1 MSTKHPPLQ
10 PQASP
15 MTIAS
20 PTTSKARRDS
30 SSWAGPA
37 QGPVRPAVSQEQLAQ
52 ALDKIHDSANQRDV
66 LTTFNELNPPPESST
81 SPENKGFA
89 GDLVQSGFSGLYSR
103 FKEAVGVTG
112 REKGLGQDDADTDA
126 ASKRSSSTT
135 TTTTVPKASI
145 SRIDTGLTIS
155 TLASGSTDSLRPPS
169 GGFPETSSQQQAA
182 KYLGSAASG
191 TTKSASSS
199 RQNISTISKSVAVV
213 APVTVSAFK
222 DAPRSAS
229 SRADDISIRT
239 TDSRKSSARPNDNA
253 GILPNLEIPGR
264 YDNSE
269 SKSAASLEK
278 IVIPSRQRRDEI
290 VAADGNLDSPVSP
303 AKSTRSSAAASVHQ
317 HIEDQG
323 LLSPTARPS
332 ARDAARRPAVIDRI
346 TGSRNRGS
354 HSRSSSLSQ
363 STAEPSNI
371 ISSAHQ
377 KVRHDTWG
385 RDDRPH
391 RMKSGAFRIPGTTTD
406 EGAPDTVN
414 ATLEHMRK
422 QVLSKDFWMAD
433 EACKECFHCG
443 APFSA
448 FRRKHHCRTC
458 GCIFDSR
465 CTTIISGQKFG
476 VAGTLRVCKR
486 CLDIISQRQ
495 QDANISEDS
504 ADDSYLP
511 AIFRS
516 NQKSVTLKLPDS
528 DKGDTSPVRRPEDY
542 GRDVRSLDTPMMAI
556 PTRRIGESSNRN
568 SAILEIDAPQ
578 LSRPSSSRSLK
589 SLAARPQSSS
599 HKRHHS
605 KHNLFGRFKPSPAAD
620 DRAPFRRSAN
630 EEIAKKTGLP
640 AFHDDNVIDPDL
652 APFMSDESSGDEQTS
667 ISQIMAGGDP
677 SLSTLDSDKST
688 LGPYLGAGRRNR
700 LRYPAEKSISGLSVF
715 NENGAPGS
723 YIRSS
728 RKRNAS
734 IASASVYHLRSP
746 RPRSAHL
753 RGPAGSTETL
763 PTFEGPATGIAPRLT
778 RSSSMK
784 GEKAPRVELN
794 PASLSHVRKLL
805 QQLLRDSEIP
815 NLAAWE
821 KALMPILLK
830 CTTSVDPDV
839 ESGDDID
846 IRHYVKLKKIPGG
859 RPGDTSYISGV
870 IFTKKLAQKS
880 MPRRLASPRVV
891 IVSFPIEYRRH
902 QQHFMSLKPAIDEE
916 KEFLKVIV
924 SRIVTLRPQLVLA
937 EKSVSGL
944 ALQYLSEHNIAVAY
958 NVKPSVIYAVSRC
971 LEAPIISSIDMLS
984 LPVERFRVGRSVGFE
999 VKTYVNEEIPGRKKT
1014 YMFLSSSNEQ
1024 LGCTIALRG
1033 APTPILTKI
1042 KQITDFM
1049 IYVVYNL
1056 KLESCLMRDSYIQLP
1071 DNEELPSQ
1079 HSEESKVSLSTFA
1092 TSDDDAR
1099 QRSLSTMTF
1108 DELPSQ
1114 SSVESNRENET
1125 PPESDSAIAQANQ
1138 QINKLISL
1146 HETHGRAS
1154 NDSLIPDDAPMPTF
1168 YSDMVAKYQTRIL
1181 SASPFVRFAQPYL
1194 LMRAREQERRLV
1206 HLKKLRDQ
1214 DIVEER
1220 GEGDRSK
1227 PQKFQLIK
1235 PHMVHQTGQKAPRAI
1250 MEVLHAVHDVEYD
1263 KALYNYRVQTRQWE
1277 NHIKAN
1283 LDFFEPSAHQNIV
1296 VLYSVVCTENKV
1308 PCVEPGLIAIQFYD
1322 EHAENDK
1329 FDSDCT
1335 LGQYIEDVCYG
1346 ADSICTG
1353 TSCDRK
1359 MLAHHRTYVH
1369 GDARITFFLEQNNK
1383 KGISKDS
1390 ITMWSYCKNCKKET
1404 AETEMSQ
1411 GTWKYSFGKYLELSF
1426 WSRGTRL
1433 VNNEDGD
1440 AWDCPHDHHRDH
1452 IRYFGLQDKVVRVH
1466 YDPIDLLEI
1475 VAPRARITWK
1485 VEHDLN
1491 LKNEIFT
1498 AIQDRWSRFTASIKA
1513 RIKAIRLDN
1522 IAPEKA
1528 EACKTEVERL
1538 TKKVQDDHVLIIRR
1552 LQDSYMNSKYYEVIP
1567 LSAVLRGEI
1576 FTKVTEWDAA
1586 FAKFE
1591 IDFLPTEKD
1600 LRRLTMLQ
1608 LRKMFTDESK
1618 ESLISNETPTE
1629 TPDATEKPSQM
1640 FGPES
1645 AASEISEVSGISG
1658 ISGISEERPSDRLT
1672 EKEPVQIVPDL
1683 DMSVGADA
1691 QAAPVLAPDA
1701 VLERAEPLDLATT
1714 PATPRQS
1721 FLNPSQ
1727 TQSIDVPPLV
1737 PDETPEAEL
1746 STPTTS
1752 PAPSVALPN
1761 VGGPSMSVAEQ
1772 IDQLRRR
1779 QQSVVLDEAREVNAG
1794 TKDSPQ
1800 ATLEPQRTVVPENL
1814 PSRRKGL
1821 HVSPPMVRAMS
1832 QPAHSMPTLPRTQSA
1847 SSRKFFGLGKDKDRT
1862 PTTEQ
1867 ASSIDLRK
1875 IPTNESVKGEKKLFS
1890 LRSKHGSKSS
1900 IPRFVGRKKDSRVS
1914 TLARHF
1920 EQLSRE
1926 FEKERKK
1933 DEKQRAAKMSH
1944 ARAFLQRSTTK
1955 AIVEVYEDP
1964 DEAVQEPGQA
1974 TDDSAMDKDT
1984 EGTKNSGEVD
1994 THTDILSDAGADGD
2008 DATPI
2013 ARPGMLQFPTD
2024 TSQPQAEERPN
2035 EDTATEA
2042 ETDDQAQNTSQLPT
2056 DDEQGESDTEQS
2068 LLEGSA
2074 LEEIADSLDPSTD
2087 IPLEL
2092 PKQDKTNFMKILTNF
2107 WAERSASE
2115 WPALEYPIS
2124 AMDHLFD
2131 HSDIIVREDE
2141 PSSLIAFTLDCEE
2154 YREKA
2159 RKFHGRKDPEVL
2171 ESEID
2176 TEGPGIPTADWHMAS
2191 EEGLEASMRK
2201 VGSKHLKFQFNE
2213 GSAKMLVKI
2222 FYAEQFDA
2230 LRIKCG
2236 SAHRIIES
2244 LSRCLKYDSKGGK
2257 SKSVFLKTQ
2266 DDRLMMKS
2274 LSPIETSAFLKFAP
2288 IYFEYMAEALF
2299 RDLPSVIA
2307 KMLGFF
2313 QVIIKNP
2320 LTNTE
2325 IKLDLLLMENLF
2337 YDRAPTRIFDL
2348 KGSMRNR
2355 KIQSTGEQNEVL
2367 LDENMVEY
2375 IYESPLFAREH
2386 STKLLRAS
2394 VRNDTLFLAR
2404 QNVMDYSL
2412 MIAVDE
2418 AKKELVVG
2426 IIDCIRTY
2434 TWDKTLESW
2443 IKGRGFAGGG
2453 RNRPTVT
2460 SPREYKSRFREAMA
2474 RYILEAPNCWHQFHV
2489 PSMHRPPAYLNA
2501 IGDDGAE
2508 ELAQE

>member
-1 MSTKHPPLQ
+1 MSGKNPPPPVL
-10 PQASP
+10 PTTLASP
-15 MTIAS
+15 ATTRSRHGSSPSTAS
-20 PTTSKARRDS
+20 IPIPHVED
-30 SSWAGPA
+30 
-37 QGPVRPAVSQEQLAQ
+37 QDQLAQ
-52 ALDKIHDSANQRDV
+52 ALDKIHTSANQRDV
-66 LTTFNELNPPPESST
+66 LTTFNELNPPPEAST

-103 FKEAVGVTG
+103 FKEAVGVSG
-112 REKGLGQDDADTDA
+112 KEKFLGQDDGDIDA
-126 ASKRSSSTT
+126 ASKKSSSTT
-135 TTTTVPKASI
+135 ATASKAPM
-145 SRIDTGLTIS
+145 SRADTGLTIS
-155 TLASGSTDSLRPPS
+155 TLASASTESVRPSS
-169 GGFPETSSQQQAA
+169 GGLPGESDSQHQLAKALGTNASATS
-182 KYLGSAASG
+182 
-191 TTKSASSS
+191 KSAGSS
-199 RQNISTISKSVAVV
+199 RQNISNTSKSPAVV
-213 APVTVSAFK
+213 APVNVNAFK
-222 DAPRSAS
+222 DSTRSAS
-229 SRADDISIRT
+229 TRADDGSIRT
-239 TDSRKSSARPNDNA
+239 TDSRKSFTRSNENA
-253 GILPNLEIPGR
+253 GVIPTLEIPGR
-264 YDNSE
+264 YDSSE
-269 SKSAASLEK
+269 SRSAASLEK
-278 IVIPSRQRRDEI
+278 IVIPSRHRRDDI
-290 VAADGNLDSPVSP
+290 ASTDGNLDSPVSP
-303 AKSTRSSAAASVHQ
+303 TKSTRSSAATSVHQ
-317 HIEDQG
+317 IIEDQG
-323 LLSPTARPS
+323 LLSPTARS
-332 ARDAARRPAVIDRI
+332 SGRDAVKRPAVIDRI
-346 TGSRNRGS
+346 SGPRTRGS
-354 HSRSSSLSQ
+354 HSRSSSVSQ

-377 KVRHDTWG
+377 KVRHDAWG
-385 RDDRPH
+385 REDKPQ
-391 RMKSGAFRIPGTTTD
+391 RMRSGAARIPGTTTD
-406 EGAPDTVN
+406 EGAPEVVN

-465 CTTIISGQKFG
+465 CTNIISGQKFG
-476 VAGTLRVCKR
+476 VPGTLRVCKR
-486 CLDIISQRQ
+486 CMHIISQRQ
-495 QDANISEDS
+495 QDGNASEDS

-516 NQKSVTLKLPDS
+516 NQKSVTLKLPKS
-528 DKGDTSPVRRPEDY
+528 DKDDASIVERLEDVEDDTRTRT
-542 GRDVRSLDTPMMAI
+542 TPMMAI
-556 PTRRIGESSNRN
+556 PATRRIGESSNRN

-589 SLAARPQSSS
+589 SLAGRPQSSS

-605 KHNLFGRFKPSPAAD
+605 KHNFLSRFKPSPAPD

-630 EEIAKKTGLP
+630 EEVAKKSGLP

-667 ISQIMAGGDP
+667 ISQVMASGDP
-677 SLSTLDSDKST
+677 SLSTLDSDRSN
-688 LGPYLGAGRRNR
+688 LGSYLGAGRRNR
-700 LRYPAEKSISGLSVF
+700 LRTQAEKSISGFSF
-715 NENGAPGS
+715 IENSGPS
-723 YIRSS
+723 MHIRSS
-728 RKRNAS
+728 RRRNAS
-734 IASASVYHLRSP
+734 TASASVYHLRSP

-753 RGPAGSTETL
+753 RGPAGSTDTL
-763 PTFEGPATGIAPRLT
+763 PNYETIPGNLPRLT

-784 GEKAPRVELN
+784 GEKEPRVELN
-794 PASLSHVRKLL
+794 PASLLHVRKLL
-805 QQLLRDSEIP
+805 RQLLQDSEVP
-815 NLAAWE
+815 NVAAWE
-821 KALMPILLK
+821 KALVPILLK

-839 ESGDDID
+839 ERGDSID

-859 RPGDTSYISGV
+859 RPGDTSYVSGV
-870 IFTKKLAQKS
+870 IFTKKLALKS
-880 MPRRLASPRVV
+880 MPRRLVNPRVV

-902 QQHFMSLKPAIDEE
+902 QQHFMSLQPAIDEE

-924 SRIVTLRPQLVLA
+924 SRIINLRPQLVLA

-944 ALQYLSEHNIAVAY
+944 ALQYLSEHNVAVAY

-971 LEAPIISSIDMLS
+971 LETPIISSIDMLS
-984 LPVERFRVGRSVGFE
+984 LPFDRFQINKSIGFE

-1014 YMFLSSSNEQ
+1014 YIFLSNSNEQ

-1033 APTPILTKI
+1033 APTPVLRRI

-1056 KLESCLMRDSYIQLP
+1056 KLESCLMRDSYLQLP
-1071 DNEELPSQ
+1071 TSEELPSQ
-1079 HSEESKVSLSTFA
+1079 QSDESKVSLSTL
-1092 TSDDDAR
+1092 TSTVEDAR
-1099 QRSLSTMTF
+1099 QRTLSTMTF
-1108 DELPSQ
+1108 SEPPSQ
-1114 SSVESNRENET
+1114 SSVESTKEAEKL
-1125 PPESDSAIAQANQ
+1125 PQSDEAIAQANQ
-1138 QINKLISL
+1138 QINRLISL
-1146 HETHGRAS
+1146 HETHARS
-1154 NDSLIPDDAPMPTF
+1154 SSDSLVPDDAPMPTF

-1220 GEGDRSK
+1220 GEGDKSK

-1263 KALYNYRVQTRQWE
+1263 KALYYYRTQTRQWE

-1283 LDFFEPSAHQNIV
+1283 LDLFEPSAHQNIV
-1296 VLYSVVCTENKV
+1296 VLYSVVCTATKV
-1308 PCVEPGLIAIQFYD
+1308 PCVEPGLVAIQFYD
-1322 EHAENDK
+1322 EHVENNDRL
-1329 FDSDCT
+1329 DADCT
-1335 LGQYIEDVCYG
+1335 LGQYIEDVCYST
-1346 ADSICTG
+1346 DSSCTG

-1359 MLAHHRTYVH
+1359 MLDHHRTYVH
-1369 GDARITFFLEQNNK
+1369 GDARLTVFIEQ
-1383 KGISKDS
+1383 DS
-1390 ITMWSYCKNCKKET
+1390 RGSAPRDNIMMWSYCKICKRET
-1404 AETEMSQ
+1404 AEMEMSK

-1426 WSRGTRL
+1426 WSRGTHL
-1433 VNNEDGD
+1433 VNDEEGG
-1440 AWDCPHDHHRDH
+1440 AWNCPHDHHRDH

-1466 YDPIDLLEI
+1466 YDPIDLLEVI
-1475 VAPRARITWK
+1475 APRARITWK

-1498 AIQDRWSRFTASIKA
+1498 ATQDRWTRFTSSVKA
-1513 RIKAIRLDN
+1513 RIKAIKLDN
-1522 IAPEKA
+1522 IAQEKA
-1528 EACKTEVERL
+1528 EACKTEIERL
-1538 TKKVQDDHVLIIRR
+1538 TKKVQDDHILIVRR

-1567 LSAVLRGEI
+1567 LSAVLRGEMLE
-1576 FTKVTEWDAA
+1576 KVAEWDTA

-1591 IDFLPTEKD
+1591 VDFLPTEKD

-1618 ESLISNETPTE
+1618 ESLVSNETPAE
-1629 TPDATEKPSQM
+1629 TPDITEKPPQIMGPGGEIKIDDQIFEKDHSQ
-1640 FGPES
+1640 
-1645 AASEISEVSGISG
+1645 ADHEVEVIQEGEVQG
-1658 ISGISEERPSDRLT
+1658 TPALT
-1672 EKEPVQIVPDL
+1672 PD
-1683 DMSVGADA
+1683 
-1691 QAAPVLAPDA
+1691 PVLGR
-1701 VLERAEPLDLATT
+1701 VEPLDLATT
-1714 PATPRQS
+1714 PATPKQG
-1721 FLNPSQ
+1721 FAGLSQ
-1727 TQSIDVPPLV
+1727 PQPVEITPLV
-1737 PDETPEAEL
+1737 PPEGTEAG
-1746 STPTTS
+1746 SVIPTTPPTPLVQLP
-1752 PAPSVALPN
+1752 PAA
-1761 VGGPSMSVAEQ
+1761 GPSTSVAEQ
-1772 IDQLRRR
+1772 VDMLRRR
-1779 QQSVVLDEAREVNAG
+1779 QHSIVLAEAREANSVDM
-1794 TKDSPQ
+1794 DSNQ
-1800 ATLEPQRTVVPENL
+1800 ATPEPQKVPAPEHV
-1814 PSRRKGL
+1814 PARRVGL
-1821 HVSPPMVRAMS
+1821 HASPPMVRAIS
-1832 QPAHSMPTLPRTQSA
+1832 QPASSIPSLPRSQSA
-1847 SSRKFFGLGKDKDRT
+1847 IGKKFFSLGKDKDKT
-1862 PTTEQ
+1862 PTAEYP
-1867 ASSIDLRK
+1867 SGMEIRRV
-1875 IPTNESVKGEKKLFS
+1875 PTNESAKSDKKLFS
-1890 LRSKHGSKSS
+1890 LRSRNGGKSS

-1926 FEKERKK
+1926 FEKERRK

-1964 DEAVQEPGQA
+1964 DEAVQEPGQ
-1974 TDDSAMDKDT
+1974 TVDDSLLGKDADDVKT
-1984 EGTKNSGEVD
+1984 SNEALKG
-1994 THTDILSDAGADGD
+1994 AGADAD
-2008 DATPI
+2008 ADVDADASADATPI
-2013 ARPGMLQFPTD
+2013 AQPD
-2024 TSQPQAEERPN
+2024 ASQPSLEAHRAPPEEN
-2035 EDTATEA
+2035 ANDDTATEA
-2042 ETDDQAQNTSQLPT
+2042 ETDDQAPNTSQLPT
-2056 DDEQGESDTEQS
+2056 DDEQGDSDTEQS
-2068 LLEGSA
+2068 LLEGTT
-2074 LEEIADSLDPSTD
+2074 LEEIADSLDSNTD

-2092 PKQDKTNFMKILTNF
+2092 PKQDKMNFMKILTNF

-2124 AMDHLFD
+2124 ATDHLFD

-2159 RKFHGRKDPEVL
+2159 RKFHGRKESETL
-2171 ESEID
+2171 ESGTD
-2176 TEGPGIPTADWHMAS
+2176 TEEAATPGPFTAGSNVAS
-2191 EEGLEASMRK
+2191 EQGLETSMRK
-2201 VGSKHLKFQFNE
+2201 VGGRHLKFQFNE

-2230 LRIKCG
+2230 LRMKCG
-2236 SAHRIIES
+2236 AAHRIIES
-2244 LSRCLKYDSKGGK
+2244 LSRCLKFDSKGGK
-2257 SKSVFLKTQ
+2257 TKSVFLKTQ

-2274 LSPIETSAFLKFAP
+2274 LSPIETSAFLRFAP

-2489 PSMHRPPAYLNA
+2489 PLMYKPPAYINA